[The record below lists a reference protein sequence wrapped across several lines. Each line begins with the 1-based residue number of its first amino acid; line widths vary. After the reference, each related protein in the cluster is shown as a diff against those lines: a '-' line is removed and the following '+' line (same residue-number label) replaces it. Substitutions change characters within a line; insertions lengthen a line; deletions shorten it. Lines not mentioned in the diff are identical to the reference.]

1 MVGLEQGSKF
11 EGGLGQRLCVGVAA
25 LVRPVMSETFH
36 NCVGDITVAGEQCQ
50 AVAFQW
56 AGLVG
61 IVVPQLPQQWCRPG
75 SDPLCEC

>member
-1 MVGLEQGSKF
+1 
-11 EGGLGQRLCVGVAA
+11 
-25 LVRPVMSETFH
+25 MSETFH